1 MMEPGARRHRLTRPE
16 ASAVSEQTQM
26 SIANHP
32 RAPGSIMRI
41 RARFAVAA
49 VGLLVLVSLR
59 AGHPYSVIATRAV
72 LAGLIGYFAGW
83 AVGVTVWREIVKLE
97 FRAAVRRHVERRRS

>member
-1 MMEPGARRHRLTRPE
+1 M
-16 ASAVSEQTQM
+16 SDQTQM
-26 SIANHP
+26 SLATHP

-41 RARFAVAA
+41 RSRFAVGA
-49 VGLLVLVSLR
+49 VALLVLVSLH
-59 AGHPYSVIATRAV
+59 AGHPPAVIATRAL

-97 FRAAVRRHVERRRS
+97 FRAAVRRHVERKRK